1 MMDTM
6 KDAKYQIRYH
16 VFYTSSEDGYVD
28 VFIKGDYKPIRNK
41 HPYHTNVDIVMCQSK
56 SFDTL

>member
-1 MMDTM
+1 M
-6 KDAKYQIRYH
+6 KDSKYKIRYH